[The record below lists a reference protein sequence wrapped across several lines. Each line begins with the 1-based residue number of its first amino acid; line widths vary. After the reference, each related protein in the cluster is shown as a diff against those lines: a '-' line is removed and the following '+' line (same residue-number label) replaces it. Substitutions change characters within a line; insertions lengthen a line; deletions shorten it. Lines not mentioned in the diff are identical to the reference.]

1 MLGAAQ
7 LVPRFSSALP
17 SWDGKQV
24 VLGRVKEGTDVV
36 EAMERLGSRHGK
48 TSNIITA
55 GRGQR

>member
-1 MLGAAQ
+1 MANAGPSTTGPQ
-7 LVPRFSSALP
+7 VFIP

>member
-24 VLGRVKEGTDVV
+24 VLGRVKEGTDV